1 MKIQQFNGGQ
11 SSRQRPQY
19 IGQNEAV
26 TYTNIDNALGSLAPV
41 KDKLATAISVKQYHE
56 FFIAEQEWV
65 DADAPTDF
73 LEFQQTMYLTDGTT
87 RPQKYKNGAYANL
100 GIVAPS
106 VAPTITNK
114 NTVAPITDLAIANFV
129 SNIGT
134 YGDLPVSEIRYLLVN
149 VKAGKYSDA
158 LELSVNRS
166 TNATIR
172 TKTSV
177 RKPSSIIDSV
187 LVKSDS
193 AIEDPSGTFDRTIEL
208 SNLKGPFADSAIL
221 FRYYKGVWYKAFTF
235 VAPTDVFVDDTEDIS
250 ANDVLDDTLF
260 SKFEG
265 TYQYI
270 YTYYNVDDGTES
282 APSPLSSELSVEGGT
297 ITTTLPSSSSDSQV
311 THKRLYR
318 VGNNVTEFT
327 LVSQVDK
334 AVTLYEDILG
344 DTEVDGRLLESD
356 NYYEAPTGLRFLTE
370 SFAML
375 FGAVGDSLRF
385 TPIAVPNAWPPEYSI
400 AFNAPITGIG
410 PVANGVLV
418 FTTYQTFLVTG
429 TGPLSLSQQP
439 LSGDQGC
446 TSHSSIQ
453 KIGPALIWASVEGL
467 CMSAGNAVKNI
478 TKDKLGEII
487 LTPVDSEV
495 ANEVY
500 YCHNAD
506 GSTLAADF
514 RFGTVLKYFDL
525 GVSTIT
531 YANGDLYGW
540 SDSVMYKLFE
550 SADSLSLSYLSP
562 RFIEGSVTEE
572 KKYKKLHIYSKGD
585 IILNII
591 INDVIVCTKELT
603 GEDDFQVQ
611 VPQNKQRGNFVQFE
625 ITGTGEVYE
634 YEYVAGREYNE

>member
-19 IGQNEAV
+19 IGQSEAV
-26 TYTNIDNALGSLAPV
+26 NYVNVDNALGSLAPV

-65 DADAPTDF
+65 DADVPTDF
-73 LEFQQTMYLTDGTT
+73 LEFQQTMYSTDGVT
-87 RPQKYKNGAYANL
+87 RPQKYKSGAYNNL
-100 GIVAPS
+100 GIEAPAARPVVA
-106 VAPTITNK
+106 
-114 NTVAPITDLAIANFV
+114 NTSAVDALTDLAIANYTSDV
-129 SNIGT
+129 GT
-134 YGDLPVSEIRYLLVN
+134 YGDLPFSDLRYMLVN
-149 VKAGKYSDA
+149 VNAGRYSDA
-158 LELSVNRS
+158 LEVVIKPTLTSAVRS
-166 TNATIR
+166 T
-172 TKTSV
+172 TKV
-177 RKPSSIIDSV
+177 ISSSGIASV
-187 LVKSDS
+187 LRREDS
-193 AIEDPSGTFDRTIEL
+193 AIEDLSSTLDRSVEF
-208 SNLKGPFADSAIL
+208 SKLKGKFADSAIL
-221 FRYYKGVWYKAFTF
+221 FRYYEGVWRKLYTF
-235 VAPTDVFVDDTEDIS
+235 ATPTDVFTDDTEDIS
-250 ANDVLDDTLF
+250 ANDELDDTLLSVF
-260 SKFEG
+260 DG
-265 TYQYI
+265 TYQYV
-270 YTYYNVDDGTES
+270 YTYYNTDDGTES
-282 APSPLSSELSVEGGT
+282 APSPLSAELVTAGGTVALSGLSVST
-297 ITTTLPSSSSDSQV
+297 DPQV
-311 THKRLYR
+311 THKRIYR
-318 VGNNVTEFT
+318 VGNNITEFT
-327 LVSQVDK
+327 LVSQIDK
-334 AVTLYEDILG
+334 ASTVYADDLG

-385 TPIAVPNAWPPEYSI
+385 TPIAIPNAWPPEYSI

-478 TKDKLGEII
+478 TKDKLGEIT

-514 RFGTVLKYFDL
+514 RFGTIFKYFDL
-525 GVSTIT
+525 GVSTIA

-540 SDSVMYKLFE
+540 SNSAMYKLFE